1 MLMDLGLHC
10 QGNGGALIRFWA
22 AYLKENVHEGGTF
35 WAKAADI
42 DGESER
48 CDFMDVFGAG

>member
-1 MLMDLGLHC
+1 MDLGLPC
-10 QGNGGALIRFWA
+10 QGSGGAPIRFWA

-42 DGESER
+42 DRESER